1 MKKKLISFAFPLI
14 LAAVMLLTSCVDS
27 TLPAELPQML
37 PTLASF
43 DLPIEL
49 VFDTASGLLPS
60 LLGADI
66 TFLGSAPAGNV
77 YQGARD
83 ELANLVVFRYGGMDY
98 FYSLKGFDINTLQQ
112 VICNVDCDLAV
123 GIVEGTDLLIEVN
136 SLNLTEPLAEPQVEW
151 DRDTVEPVQTT
162 GCEFLSFSEDSY
174 AVVQLPLK
182 MRSSAEIPTDNF
194 NSNVIS
200 YLSPGEEVLV
210 LADSQDAWVYLQ
222 RANGISGYSKQC
234 STIDGRFLLPK

>member
-1 MKKKLISFAFPLI
+1 MKKNLIPFALTV
-14 LAAVMLLTSCVDS
+14 LVAALLLTSCLDTGLS
-27 TLPAELPQML
+27 TDFPIL
-37 PTLASF
+37 PTLVAGA
-43 DLPIEL
+43 LPIEL
-49 VFDTASGLLPS
+49 VFDTGSGLLPS

-98 FYSLKGFDINTLQQ
+98 FYSLKGFDITTLQQ
-112 VICNVDCDLAV
+112 VICNVDCDLEI
-123 GIVEGTDLLIEVN
+123 GLVEGTDLLIEVI
-136 SLNLTEPLAEPQVEW
+136 SLDLARPLSEPQVEW
-151 DRDTVEPVQTT
+151 DRDTVEPVATT
-162 GCEFLSFSEDSY
+162 GCEYLSFTKDSS
-174 AVVQLPLK
+174 ALVQLPLK

-194 NSNVIS
+194 NANVIS

-210 LADSQDAWVYLQ
+210 LEDSQGAWVHLQ

-234 STIDGRFLLPK
+234 STVDGRFLLPK

>member
-1 MKKKLISFAFPLI
+1 MKKKFIPFGFTLI
-14 LAAVMLLTSCVDS
+14 LAALMLLSSCTQT

-37 PTLASF
+37 PTLATF
-43 DLPIEL
+43 ELPIEL
-49 VFDTASGLLPS
+49 VFDTTSGLLPS

-66 TFLGSAPAGNV
+66 TYLGSAPAGNV

-123 GIVEGTDLLIEVN
+123 GLVEGTDLLIEVN
-136 SLNLTEPLAEPQVEW
+136 SLNLTQPLSEPQVEW
-151 DRDTVEPVQTT
+151 DRATLEPVETT
-162 GCEFLSFSEDSY
+162 GCEYLSFAEGSY

-182 MRSSAEIPTDNF
+182 MRSNAEIPQDNF

-200 YLSPGEEVLV
+200 YLSPGEEALV
-210 LADSQDAWVYLQ
+210 LEDSQDAWVYLQ
-222 RANGISGYSKQC
+222 RADGISGYSKQC

>member
-1 MKKKLISFAFPLI
+1 MKKKLIPFGFTLI
-14 LAAVMLLTSCVDS
+14 LAALMLLSSCS
-27 TLPAELPQML
+27 QPTLPSELPQLL
-37 PTLASF
+37 PTLATF

-49 VFDTASGLLPS
+49 VFDTTSGLLPS

-66 TFLGSAPAGNV
+66 TYLGSAPAGNV

-83 ELANLVVFRYGGMDY
+83 ELANLVVFRYGGTDY

-112 VICNVDCDLAV
+112 VVCNVDCDLAV
-123 GIVEGTDLLIEVN
+123 GLVEGTDLLIEVN
-136 SLNLTEPLAEPQVEW
+136 SLDLTKPLAEPQVEW
-151 DRDTVEPVQTT
+151 DRATVEPVETT
-162 GCEFLSFSEDSY
+162 GCEYLTFEEGSY

-182 MRSSAEIPTDNF
+182 MRSSAEIPEDNF

-210 LADSQDAWVYLQ
+210 LEDSQDAWVYLQ
-222 RANGISGYSKQC
+222 KANGISGYSKQC